1 MTHMTSN
8 MQIDVA
14 NYRMLANGSRKLR
27 HPILF
32 LKWSNLTTITAF
44 SCPNPNFSLFPLVYP
59 NIFCTFAIKYIP
71 AYFMKTDNLKQYIE
85 DLNQQYKTGSARE
98 HAYRP
103 ALKVLMQSLL
113 PKMVVTNEP
122 AHVDCGAPDY
132 MVSREKDHLPVFF
145 IEAKD
150 LNDADL
156 DGRSKTG
163 HKEQFDRYKQALD
176 RIIFTDYLD
185 FHLYE
190 HGELFSTVRIAEV
203 SGNKIVGKPD
213 AEEDFLAMVDHLA
226 TSEIQRI
233 TSAAQLAKI
242 MAGKARLL
250 ANIIETAMNED
261 AESYENDNL
270 HGQYQA
276 FKDVLIQELKISD
289 FADIYAQTI
298 AYGMFAARLHDD
310 TPEDFS
316 REEAARLIPKTNPF
330 LRQIFNNLAGNDL
343 DDRIAW
349 VVDDLVT
356 VFKAANLQ
364 KIMKT
369 YSSGKRHHDPMI
381 HFYEDFL
388 SEYNPKLRKSKGV
401 WYTPQPVV
409 SFIVRAVD
417 EILQKEFGLAEGLA
431 DYSMIEKD
439 VVVEQSRDRRTTD
452 GMKHEKR
459 KFHRVQILDP
469 ATGTGT
475 FLAEVVNQ
483 IYDRYRDQQGIWQQY
498 VEQHLLPRLNGF
510 EILMASY
517 AVAHLKL
524 DMLLSETGYQHKS
537 DKRLHV
543 YLTNSLEECN
553 NEPRTLFSQW
563 LSREAAEAN
572 VIKRDRP
579 VMVVIGNPP
588 YSGESQNKGK
598 WIMSLMDAYK
608 KEPGGRVPLNERN
621 PKWLNDDYVKFI
633 RLAQNYIEKKGEGI
647 IGFINPH
654 GYLDNPTFRGMR
666 WNLLKT
672 FDKIYTIDLHGNSK
686 KKETCPDGSKDENV
700 FDIMQGVSIN
710 LFVKTGKKGKDELGK
725 VYHKDLYGVRQQ
737 KYDFLDGATIESV
750 GYEEILPK
758 APMYFFVPKDFG
770 LEEEYNNGIN
780 VLDLFSLTNV
790 GVVTANDK
798 VLINQECN
806 SLYKK
811 VRDFYNIEISDS
823 CINEITYRPF
833 DNQYIY
839 YDTKLVERSRDKF
852 MSHMRHEDNLAL
864 LIGRQGQ
871 VCGNN
876 RWNLVY
882 IAKGIVDFNVFYRGG
897 GNVFPLYLY
906 KKNMGKEERIVNF
919 NKELYDNIAQ
929 GLTYLPC
936 YDDNLLVDPISEYN
950 GVLYPQ
956 DLFDYIY
963 AVLHSPS
970 YRERYKEF
978 LKIDFP
984 RIPYPTDWEKFR
996 DLSEKGEEL
1005 RQLHLMEDLP
1015 SKTGVTFPVAGSLQV
1030 DCYRWENN
1038 RVYINAEQ
1046 YFEGVSESAWNFYIG
1061 GYQPAQKWLKDR
1073 KGMTLCMEDVLHY
1086 QRIIYV
1092 LQQTERIMQ
1101 EIDK

>member
-1 MTHMTSN
+1 M
-8 MQIDVA
+8 D
-14 NYRMLANGSRKLR
+14 
-27 HPILF
+27 
-32 LKWSNLTTITAF
+32 
-44 SCPNPNFSLFPLVYP
+44 
-59 NIFCTFAIKYIP
+59 
-71 AYFMKTDNLKQYIE
+71 LKQYIGE
-85 DLNQQYKTGSARE
+85 LNQQYKTGLARE
-98 HAYRP
+98 HSYRP
-103 ALKVLMQSLL
+103 ALKDYMQSLL

-122 AHVDCGAPDY
+122 AHFECGAPDY
-132 MVSREKDHLPVFF
+132 IISREKDHLPVFF
-145 IEAKD
+145 VEAKD
-150 LNDADL
+150 INDSDL
-156 DGRSKTG
+156 DGRNKKG

-176 RIIFTDYLD
+176 YIIFTDYLD

-190 HGELFSTVRIAEV
+190 HGEPVENVRIAEV
-203 SGNKIVGKPD
+203 RGDKIVSIPE
-213 AEEDFLAMVDHLA
+213 AEDKFVGMIQHLGGSA
-226 TSEIQRI
+226 IQRI
-233 TSAAQLAKI
+233 TSASKLAKL

-250 ANIIETAMNED
+250 ANIIETAMNDETQ
-261 AESYENDNL
+261 SYENDNL
-270 HGQYQA
+270 HGQYNA

-316 REEAARLIPKTNPF
+316 REEAAKLIPKTNPF

-343 DDRIAW
+343 DERIAW

-356 VFKAANLQ
+356 VFQATNIQ
-364 KIMKT
+364 NIMKT
-369 YSSGKRHHDPMI
+369 YVQDKRHHDPMI

-409 SFIVRAVD
+409 GFIVRAVD
-417 EILQKEFGLAEGLA
+417 EILQKEFGLADGLA
-431 DYSMIEKD
+431 DYSMIERE
-439 VVVEQSRDRRTTD
+439 VAVEQSRDKRTSD

-459 KFHRVQILDP
+459 RFHRVQILDP

-517 AVAHLKL
+517 AVAHIKL
-524 DMLLSETGYQHKS
+524 DMLLSETGYQHKT

-543 YLTNSLEECN
+543 YLTNSLEESN
-553 NEPRTLFSQW
+553 NEPRTLFAQW
-563 LSREAAEAN
+563 LSREATEAN
-572 VIKRDRP
+572 VIKRDYP

-588 YSGESQNKGK
+588 YNGESQNKGK
-598 WIMSLMDAYK
+598 WIMSLMEDYK
-608 KEPGGRVPLNERN
+608 KEPGGKQPLDERN

-633 RLAQNYIEKKGEGI
+633 RLAQYYIEKKGEGI

-672 FDKIYTIDLHGNSK
+672 FDKIYTIDLHGNGK

-710 LFVKTGKKGKDELGK
+710 LFVKTGKKGKEELGK
-725 VYHKDLYGVRQQ
+725 VYHKDLFGLRQQ
-737 KYDFLDGATIESV
+737 KYDVLNDARIENIRYKEV
-750 GYEEILPK
+750 QPK
-758 APMYFFVPKDFG
+758 APMYFFVPKDFEM
-770 LEEEYNNGIN
+770 EEEYNKGVKVNE
-780 VLDLFSLTNV
+780 LFNIFNV
-790 GVVTANDK
+790 GVVTSNDATLVNSDANTLRNNVEK
-798 VLINQECN
+798 INTKGYNKSLEC
-806 SLYKK
+806 K
-811 VRDFYNIEISDS
+811 FA
-823 CINEITYRPF
+823 YRAL
-833 DNQYIY
+833 DNRILY
-839 YDTKLVERSRDKF
+839 YDEGLIERARKDI
-852 MSHMRHEDNLAL
+852 MEHL
-864 LIGRQGQ
+864 LTP
-871 VCGNN
+871 GNIAMVVGKQCVDDWKYAFITDSVTN
-876 RWNLVY
+876 FNY
-882 IAKGIVDFNVFYRGG
+882 IATAGRLGAGY
-897 GNVFPLYLY
+897 VFPLYLY
-906 KKNMGKEERIVNF
+906 KENMGQEERIVNF
-919 NKELYDNIAQ
+919 NKELYDKIAK
-929 GLTYLPC
+929 GLNYLPC
-936 YDDNLLVDPISEYN
+936 YDDNVLVDPTSEYN

-984 RIPYPTDWEKFR
+984 RIPYPTDWEQFR
-996 DLSEKGEEL
+996 DLAELGEEL

-1015 SKTGVTFPVAGSLQV
+1015 SKVGVNFPVVGSLQV
-1030 DCYRWENN
+1030 DCYRWQDN

-1046 YFEGVSESAWNFYIG
+1046 YFDGVPESAWQFYIG

-1073 KGMTLCMEDVLHY
+1073 KGMTLSFEDVKHY
-1086 QRIIYV
+1086 GRIIYV

-1101 EIDK
+1101 EIDKIIKTD

>member
-1 MTHMTSN
+1 
-8 MQIDVA
+8 
-14 NYRMLANGSRKLR
+14 
-27 HPILF
+27 
-32 LKWSNLTTITAF
+32 
-44 SCPNPNFSLFPLVYP
+44 
-59 NIFCTFAIKYIP
+59 
-71 AYFMKTDNLKQYIE
+71 MKTDSLKLYFDE
-85 DLNQQYKTGSARE
+85 LNKQYKTGIARE
-98 HAYRP
+98 HSYRP
-103 ALKVLMQSLL
+103 ALKDLIQSLL

-122 AHVDCGAPDY
+122 AHFECGAPDY
-132 MVSREKDHLPVFF
+132 IISTEKDHLPVFF
-145 IEAKD
+145 VEAKD
-150 LNDADL
+150 VNDNDL
-156 DGRSKTG
+156 DGRNMNG

-176 RIIFTDYLD
+176 YIIFTDYLD

-190 HGELFSTVRIAEV
+190 RGEFVDSVRIAEIK
-203 SGNKIVGKPD
+203 GGKIVGID
-213 AEEDFLAMVDHLA
+213 EAEDKFIGMIQHLG
-226 TSEIQRI
+226 TSAIQRI
-233 TSAAQLAKI
+233 TSAPRLAKL

-250 ANIIETAMNED
+250 ANIIETAMNDETYSE
-261 AESYENDNL
+261 ANDNL
-270 HGQYQA
+270 QGQYNA
-276 FKDVLIQELKISD
+276 FKDVLIQELKKSD

-343 DDRIAW
+343 DERIAW
-349 VVDDLVT
+349 VVDDLAT
-356 VFKAANLQ
+356 VFKATNLQ
-364 KIMKT
+364 QIMAS
-369 YSSGKRHHDPMI
+369 YSRDKLHHDPMI

-409 SFIVRAVD
+409 GFIVRAVD
-417 EILQKEFGLAEGLA
+417 EILQKEFGLPEGLA
-431 DYSMIEKD
+431 DYSMIERELA
-439 VVVEQSRDRRTTD
+439 VEQSRDRRTND

-483 IYDRYRDQQGIWQQY
+483 IYDRYRDNQGIWQQY

-517 AVAHLKL
+517 AVAHIKL
-524 DMLLSETGYQHKS
+524 DMLLGETGYQHQT

-543 YLTNSLEECN
+543 YLTNSLEESN
-553 NEPRTLFSQW
+553 NEPRTLFAQW
-563 LSREAAEAN
+563 LSREATEAN
-572 VIKRDRP
+572 VIKRDYP
-579 VMVVIGNPP
+579 VMVMIGNPP

-598 WIMSLMDAYK
+598 WIMSLMESYK
-608 KEPGGRVPLNERN
+608 KEPGGKSQLNERN

-633 RLAQNYIEKKGEGI
+633 RLAQDYIEKNGEGI

-710 LFVKTGKKGKDELGK
+710 LFVKTGKKSKDELGK
-725 VYHKDLYGVRQQ
+725 VYHKDLYGLRQN
-737 KYDFLDGATIESV
+737 KYDYLDEATIESV
-750 GYEEILPK
+750 GYKELQPK
-758 APMYFFVPKDFG
+758 EPMYFFVPKDFE
-770 LEEEYNNGIN
+770 LQEEYDKGFKI
-780 VLDLFSLTNV
+780 DELFKVSSV
-790 GVVTANDK
+790 SVVTANDS
-798 VLINQECN
+798 VLVDINEN
-806 SLYKK
+806 SLLKK
-811 VRDFYNIEISDS
+811 VNEAFGNADKSFIERYN
-823 CINEITYRPF
+823 YRPF
-833 DNQYIY
+833 DDRYVY
-839 YDTKLVERSRDKF
+839 YDVQKIERPRETI
-852 MSHMRHEDNLAL
+852 MRHMKKPNIAILTCRQLA
-864 LIGRQGQ
+864 
-871 VCGNN
+871 GNE
-876 RWNLVY
+876 WLHVSV
-882 IAKGIVDFNVFYRGG
+882 ADGIVDDCRVSSKTKERGY
-897 GNVFPLYLY
+897 VFPLYIY
-906 KKNMGKEERIVNF
+906 KENMGKEDCIVNF
-919 NKELYDNIAQ
+919 NKDLYDKIAK
-929 GLTYLPC
+929 GLNYLPC
-936 YDDNLLVDPISEYN
+936 YDDNILLDPTSDYN

-984 RIPYPTDWEKFR
+984 RITYPTDWEKFR
-996 DLSEKGEEL
+996 DLVEKGEEL

-1015 SKTGVTFPVAGSLQV
+1015 NSTGVSFPVAGSLQV
-1030 DCYRWENN
+1030 DCYRWEQN
-1038 RVYINAEQ
+1038 RVYINSEQ
-1046 YFEGVSESAWNFYIG
+1046 YFEGVPESAWNIYIG

-1073 KGMTLCMEDVLHY
+1073 KGMILSFEDVKHY

-1092 LQQTERIMQ
+1092 LQQTERLMQ
-1101 EIDK
+1101 EINDIYVGKDT

>member
-1 MTHMTSN
+1 MDLKEYISTVN
-8 MQIDVA
+8 QK
-14 NYRMLANGSRKLR
+14 YRAGNA
-27 HPILF
+27 
-32 LKWSNLTTITAF
+32 T
-44 SCPNPNFSLFPLVYP
+44 
-59 NIFCTFAIKYIP
+59 
-71 AYFMKTDNLKQYIE
+71 
-85 DLNQQYKTGSARE
+85 E
-98 HAYRP
+98 HSYRG
-103 ALKVLMQSLL
+103 ALEQLMQTLL
-113 PKMVVTNEP
+113 PKLRIVNEP
-122 AHVDCGAPDY
+122 KRVKCGAPDY
-132 MVSREKDHLPVFF
+132 IASRKDGMPVFY

-150 LNDADL
+150 IGDNDL
-156 DGRSKTG
+156 DGRNPHG
-163 HKEQFDRYKQALD
+163 HKEQFTRYKQALD
-176 RIIFTDYLD
+176 YIIFTDYLD

-190 HGELFSTVRIAEV
+190 HGEFVDSVRIAEV
-203 SGNKIVGKPD
+203 KGDKIVAINENK
-213 AEEDFLAMVDHLA
+213 EKFLNLIEHVGNNA
-226 TSEIQRI
+226 IQSI
-233 TSAAQLAKI
+233 TSASRLAKL

-250 ANIIETAMNED
+250 ANIIEQAMNDD
-261 AESYENDNL
+261 ADSYANDNL
-270 HGQYQA
+270 RGQYQA
-276 FKDVLIQELKISD
+276 FKDVLIQELKPTD

-356 VFKAANLQ
+356 VFQATNIE

-369 YSSGKRHHDPMI
+369 YGQDKLHHDPMI

-388 SEYNPKLRKSKGV
+388 AEYNPKLRKSKGV

-417 EILQKEFGLAEGLA
+417 EILQKEFNLPDGLA
-431 DYSMIEKD
+431 DYSMIEKE
-439 VVVEQSRDRRTTD
+439 VAAEQSRDGRTKD

-459 KFHRVQILDP
+459 RYHRVQILDP

-524 DMLLSETGYQHKS
+524 DMLLGETGYQHQT

-543 YLTNSLEECN
+543 YLTNSLEESN
-553 NEPRTLFSQW
+553 NEPRTLFAQW
-563 LSREAAEAN
+563 LSREATEAN
-572 VIKRDRP
+572 LIKRDCP
-579 VMVVIGNPP
+579 VMVMIGNPP
-588 YSGESQNKGK
+588 YSGESQNKGE
-598 WIMSLMDAYK
+598 WIMKLMESYK
-608 KEPGGRVPLNERN
+608 KEPGGKLPLNERN

-633 RLAQNYIEKKGEGI
+633 RLAQDYIEKNGEGV

-710 LFVKTGKKGKDELGK
+710 LFVKTGKKDKDELGK
-725 VYHKDLYGVRQQ
+725 VYHKDIYGLRQQ
-737 KYDFLDGATIESV
+737 KYDFLDGATLGNV
-750 GYEEILPK
+750 GYEEMSPK

-770 LEEEYNNGIN
+770 LEEEYNKGFKVNE
-780 VLDLFSLTNV
+780 LFNIFNV
-790 GVVTANDK
+790 GVVTSNDAALVNSDANKLRNNVERISTKDYDK
-798 VLINQECN
+798 GLEC
-806 SLYKK
+806 K
-811 VRDFYNIEISDS
+811 FA
-823 CINEITYRPF
+823 YRAL
-833 DNQYIY
+833 DNRILY
-839 YDTKLVERSRDKF
+839 YDEGLIERARKDI
-852 MSHMRHEDNLAL
+852 MGHL
-864 LIGRQGQ
+864 LTP
-871 VCGNN
+871 GNIAMVVGKQCVDDWKYAFITDSVTN
-876 RWNLVY
+876 FNY
-882 IAKGIVDFNVFYRGG
+882 IATAGRLGAGY
-897 GNVFPLYLY
+897 VFPLYVY
-906 KKNMGKEERIVNF
+906 KANMGQEERVVNF
-919 NKELYDNIAQ
+919 NKELYDRIAQ
-929 GLTYLPC
+929 GLNYLPC
-936 YDDNLLVDPISEYN
+936 YDDNILVDPTSEYN

-984 RIPYPTDWEKFR
+984 RIPYPTDWERFR
-996 DLSEKGEEL
+996 DLVEKGEEL
-1005 RQLHLMEDLP
+1005 RQLHLMEDMP
-1015 SKTGVTFPVAGSLQV
+1015 SKTGITFPVAGSLQV
-1030 DCYRWENN
+1030 DCYHWQEN

-1046 YFEGVSESAWNFYIG
+1046 YFDGVPESAWQFFIG

-1073 KGMTLCMEDVLHY
+1073 KGMTLSFEDVKHY
-1086 QRIIYV
+1086 GHIIYV

-1101 EIDK
+1101 EIDDIVMNKAYNS

>member
-1 MTHMTSN
+1 MDLKEYISTVN
-8 MQIDVA
+8 QK
-14 NYRMLANGSRKLR
+14 YRAGNA
-27 HPILF
+27 
-32 LKWSNLTTITAF
+32 T
-44 SCPNPNFSLFPLVYP
+44 
-59 NIFCTFAIKYIP
+59 
-71 AYFMKTDNLKQYIE
+71 
-85 DLNQQYKTGSARE
+85 E
-98 HAYRP
+98 HTYRGV
-103 ALKVLMQSLL
+103 LEQLMQSLL
-113 PKMVVTNEP
+113 PKLRIVNEP
-122 AHVDCGAPDY
+122 KREKCGAPDY
-132 MVSREKDHLPVFF
+132 IASRKDGMPVFY

-150 LNDADL
+150 IGDNDL
-156 DGRSKTG
+156 DGRNPHG
-163 HKEQFDRYKQALD
+163 HKEQFTRYKQALD
-176 RIIFTDYLD
+176 YIIFTDYLD

-190 HGELFSTVRIAEV
+190 HGEFIDSVRIAEV
-203 SGNKIVGKPD
+203 KGDKIV
-213 AEEDFLAMVDHLA
+213 AINENEEKFLNLIEHVGSNA
-226 TSEIQRI
+226 IQSI
-233 TSAAQLAKI
+233 TSASRLAKL

-250 ANIIETAMNED
+250 ENIIEQAMND
-261 AESYENDNL
+261 DTESYANENL
-270 HGQYQA
+270 RGQYQA
-276 FKDVLIQELKISD
+276 FKDVLIQELKPED

-316 REEAARLIPKTNPF
+316 RDEAARLIPKTNPF

-343 DDRIAW
+343 DERIAW

-356 VFKAANLQ
+356 VFQATNLQ
-364 KIMKT
+364 KIMAS
-369 YSSGKRHHDPMI
+369 YSRDKLHHDPMI

-409 SFIVRAVD
+409 GFIVRAVD
-417 EILQKEFGLAEGLA
+417 EILQKDFGLPEGLA
-431 DYSMIEKD
+431 DYSMIERE
-439 VVVEQSRDRRTTD
+439 VAVEQSRDRRTTD

-459 KFHRVQILDP
+459 RFHRVQILDP

-483 IYDRYRDQQGIWQQY
+483 IYDRYRDNQGIWQQY

-517 AVAHLKL
+517 AVAHIKL
-524 DMLLSETGYQHKS
+524 DMLLGETGYQHQT

-543 YLTNSLEECN
+543 YLTNSLEESN
-553 NEPRTLFSQW
+553 NEPRTLFAQW
-563 LSREAAEAN
+563 LSREATEAN
-572 VIKRDRP
+572 VIKRDYP
-579 VMVVIGNPP
+579 VMVMIGNPP

-598 WIMSLMDAYK
+598 WIMSLMESYK
-608 KEPGGRVPLNERN
+608 KEPGGKTQLNERN

-633 RLAQNYIEKKGEGI
+633 RLAQDYIEKNGEGI

-672 FDKIYTIDLHGNSK
+672 FDKIYTIDLHGNGK
-686 KKETCPDGSKDENV
+686 KKETCSDGSKDENV

-710 LFVKTGKKGKDELGK
+710 LFVKTGKKSKDELGK
-725 VYHKDLYGVRQQ
+725 VYHKDLYGLRQN
-737 KYDFLDGATIESV
+737 KYDFLDEATIESA
-750 GYEEILPK
+750 GYEEITPK
-758 APMYFFVPKDFG
+758 APMYFFVPKDFR
-770 LEEEYNNGIN
+770 LEEEYNSGIN
-780 VLDLFSLTNV
+780 VVDLFSLTNV

-798 VLINQECN
+798 VLIGQERNTLCTN
-806 SLYKK
+806 
-811 VRDFYNIEISDS
+811 VRDHYNIEVSDS
-823 CINEITYRPF
+823 CINSITYRPF

-839 YDTKLVERSRDKF
+839 YDTKLVERSREKI
-852 MSHMRHEDNLAL
+852 MSQMRHEENLAL
-864 LIGRQGQ
+864 LVGRQGQ

-876 RWNLVY
+876 IWNLVY

-906 KKNMGKEERIVNF
+906 KENMGEEERIVNF
-919 NKELYDNIAQ
+919 NKDMYDKIAK
-929 GLTYLPC
+929 GLNYLPC
-936 YDDNLLVDPISEYN
+936 YDDNVRVDPISDYN

-963 AVLHSPS
+963 AVLHCPS

-996 DLSEKGEEL
+996 DMVEKGEEL
-1005 RQLHLMEDLP
+1005 RLLHFMEDLP
-1015 SKTGVTFPVAGSLQV
+1015 SKTGVTFPVVGSSQV
-1030 DCYRWENN
+1030 DCYRWQEN
-1038 RVYINAEQ
+1038 RVYINSEQ
-1046 YFEGVSESAWNFYIG
+1046 YFEGVPESAWNFYIG

-1073 KGMTLCMEDVLHY
+1073 KGMILSFEGVKHY

-1092 LQQTERIMQ
+1092 LQQTEHLMG
-1101 EIDK
+1101 EIDEIMSKESNS

>member
-1 MTHMTSN
+1 MDLKEYISTVN
-8 MQIDVA
+8 QK
-14 NYRMLANGSRKLR
+14 YRAGNA
-27 HPILF
+27 
-32 LKWSNLTTITAF
+32 T
-44 SCPNPNFSLFPLVYP
+44 
-59 NIFCTFAIKYIP
+59 
-71 AYFMKTDNLKQYIE
+71 
-85 DLNQQYKTGSARE
+85 E
-98 HAYRP
+98 HSYRG
-103 ALKVLMQSLL
+103 ALEQLIQTLL
-113 PKMVVTNEP
+113 PKLRIVNEP
-122 AHVDCGAPDY
+122 KRVKCGAPDY
-132 MVSREKDHLPVFF
+132 IASRRDGMPVFY

-150 LNDADL
+150 IGDNDL
-156 DGRSKTG
+156 DGRNPHG
-163 HKEQFDRYKQALD
+163 HKEQFTRYKQALD
-176 RIIFTDYLD
+176 YIIFTDYLD

-190 HGELFSTVRIAEV
+190 HGEFVDSVRIAEV
-203 SGNKIVGKPD
+203 KGDKIV
-213 AEEDFLAMVDHLA
+213 AINENEEKFLNLIEHVGNNA
-226 TSEIQRI
+226 IQRI
-233 TSAAQLAKI
+233 TSASRLAKL

-250 ANIIETAMNED
+250 ENIIEQAMND
-261 AESYENDNL
+261 DTESYANDNL
-270 HGQYQA
+270 RGQYNA
-276 FKDVLIQELKISD
+276 FKDVLIQELKPSD

-316 REEAARLIPKTNPF
+316 REEAAKLIPKTNPF

-343 DDRIAW
+343 DERIAW

-356 VFKAANLQ
+356 VFLASDLQ
-364 KIMKT
+364 KIMKA
-369 YSSGKRHHDPMI
+369 YGEDKRHHDPMI

-409 SFIVRAVD
+409 GFIVRAVD
-417 EILQKEFGLAEGLA
+417 EILQKDFNLPEGLA

-439 VVVEQSRDRRTTD
+439 VAVEQSYDGRTKD
-452 GMKHEKR
+452 GMKHAMKR
-459 KFHRVQILDP
+459 FHRVQILDP

-524 DMLLSETGYQHKS
+524 DMLLSETGYQHQS
-537 DKRLHV
+537 EKRLHV
-543 YLTNSLEECN
+543 YLTNSLEESN
-553 NEPRTLFSQW
+553 NEPRTLFAQW

-572 VIKRDRP
+572 VIKRDCP

-598 WIMSLMDAYK
+598 WIMSLMEDYK
-608 KEPGGRVPLNERN
+608 KEPGGKLPLDERN

-633 RLAQNYIEKKGEGI
+633 RLAQHYIEKKGEGI

-710 LFVKTGKKGKDELGK
+710 LFVKTGKKGKDEPGK
-725 VYHKDLYGVRQQ
+725 VYHKDLYGLRQQ
-737 KYDFLDGATIESV
+737 KYDVLNDARIEKI
-750 GYEEILPK
+750 GYKEVQPK
-758 APMYFFVPKDFG
+758 APMYFFVPKDFE
-770 LEEEYNNGIN
+770 LEEEYNKGFKVNE
-780 VLDLFSLTNV
+780 LFKIYNV
-790 GVVTANDK
+790 GVVTSNDAALVNSDANTLRNNVERINPKDYDK
-798 VLINQECN
+798 GLEC
-806 SLYKK
+806 K
-811 VRDFYNIEISDS
+811 FA
-823 CINEITYRPF
+823 YRAL
-833 DNQYIY
+833 DNRILY
-839 YDTKLVERSRDKF
+839 YDEGLIERARKDI
-852 MSHMRHEDNLAL
+852 MGHL
-864 LIGRQGQ
+864 LTP
-871 VCGNN
+871 GNIAMVVGKQCVDDWKYAFITDSVTN
-876 RWNLVY
+876 FNY
-882 IAKGIVDFNVFYRGG
+882 IATAGRLGAGY
-897 GNVFPLYLY
+897 VFPLYLY
-906 KKNMGKEERIVNF
+906 KENLGKKERIVNL
-919 NKELYDNIAQ
+919 NKELYDRIAK
-929 GLTYLPC
+929 GLNYLPC
-936 YDDNLLVDPISEYN
+936 YDDNVLIDPISDYN

-956 DLFDYIY
+956 ALFDYIY

-996 DLSEKGEEL
+996 DLAEMGEEL

-1015 SKTGVTFPVAGSLQV
+1015 SKTGITFPVVGSMQV
-1030 DCYRWENN
+1030 DCYQWQDN
-1038 RVYINAEQ
+1038 RVYINTEQ
-1046 YFEGVSESAWNFYIG
+1046 YFDGVPESAWNFYIG
-1061 GYQPAQKWLKDR
+1061 VYQPAQKWLKDR
-1073 KGMTLCMEDVLHY
+1073 KGMTLSFEDVKHY
-1086 QRIIYV
+1086 GNIIYV

-1101 EIDK
+1101 EIDIIIE

>member
-1 MTHMTSN
+1 MDIKEYLSVVN
-8 MQIDVA
+8 QK
-14 NYRMLANGSRKLR
+14 YRAGNA
-27 HPILF
+27 
-32 LKWSNLTTITAF
+32 T
-44 SCPNPNFSLFPLVYP
+44 
-59 NIFCTFAIKYIP
+59 
-71 AYFMKTDNLKQYIE
+71 
-85 DLNQQYKTGSARE
+85 E
-98 HAYRP
+98 HTYRG
-103 ALKVLMQSLL
+103 ALEQLIQTLL
-113 PKMVVTNEP
+113 PKLRIVNEP
-122 AHVDCGAPDY
+122 KREKCGAPDY
-132 MVSREKDHLPVFF
+132 IASRKDGMPVFY

-150 LNDADL
+150 IGDNDL
-156 DGRSKTG
+156 DGLNPHG
-163 HKEQFDRYKQALD
+163 HRKQFTRYKQALD
-176 RIIFTDYLD
+176 YIVFTDYLD

-190 HGELFSTVRIAEV
+190 HGEFVDSVRIAEIKSDKILGISEAEDKFV
-203 SGNKIVGKPD
+203 SMIQ
-213 AEEDFLAMVDHLA
+213 HLGSSA
-226 TSEIQRI
+226 IQQI
-233 TSAAQLAKI
+233 TSAPRLAKL

-250 ANIIETAMNED
+250 ANIIETAMNDETQ
-261 AESYENDNL
+261 SYENDNL
-270 HGQYQA
+270 QGQYNA
-276 FKDVLIQELKISD
+276 FKDVLIQELKKED

-343 DDRIAW
+343 DERIAW

-356 VFKAANLQ
+356 VFQATNLQ
-364 KIMKT
+364 KIMAS
-369 YSSGKRHHDPMI
+369 YSRDKLHHDPMI

-409 SFIVRAVD
+409 GFIVRAVD
-417 EILQKEFGLAEGLA
+417 EILQKDFGLPEGLA
-431 DYSMIEKD
+431 DYSMIERE
-439 VVVEQSRDRRTTD
+439 VAVEQSRDKRTTD

-483 IYDRYRDQQGIWQQY
+483 IYDRYRDNQGIWQQY

-517 AVAHLKL
+517 AVAHIKL
-524 DMLLSETGYQHKS
+524 DMLLGETGYQHNT

-543 YLTNSLEECN
+543 YLTNSLEESN
-553 NEPRTLFSQW
+553 NEPRTLFAQW
-563 LSREAAEAN
+563 LSREATEAN
-572 VIKRDRP
+572 VIKRDYP
-579 VMVVIGNPP
+579 VMVMIGNPP

-598 WIMSLMDAYK
+598 WIMSLMESYK
-608 KEPGGRVPLNERN
+608 KEPGGKTQLNERN

-633 RLAQNYIEKKGEGI
+633 RLAQNYIEKNGEGI

-710 LFVKTGKKGKDELGK
+710 LFVKTGKKAKDELGK
-725 VYHKDLYGVRQQ
+725 VYHKDLYGLRQN
-737 KYDFLDGATIESV
+737 KYDFLDEATIESI
-750 GYEEILPK
+750 GYKEITPQ

-770 LEEEYNNGIN
+770 LQNEYDKGFI
-780 VLDLFSLTNV
+780 VSDLFVQNSM
-790 GVVTANDK
+790 GVTTGHDK
-798 VLINQECN
+798 ELVSFTPFNT
-806 SLYKK
+806 
-811 VRDFYNIEISDS
+811 DS
-823 CINEITYRPF
+823 NTEYFYRPF
-833 DNQYIY
+833 DNMWLD
-839 YDTKLVERSRDKF
+839 YDTSKVVRPRETIMRNLQKENIAICLIKINSSVDGLFKVCVTSSITDKTLL
-852 MSHMRHEDNLAL
+852 SSKDNT
-864 LIGRQGQ
+864 
-871 VCGNN
+871 
-876 RWNLVY
+876 
-882 IAKGIVDFNVFYRGG
+882 
-897 GNVFPLYLY
+897 NVFPLYIY
-906 KKNMGKEERIVNF
+906 KENMGEEERIVNF
-919 NKELYDNIAQ
+919 NKDLYDSIAK
-929 GLTYLPC
+929 GLNYLPC
-936 YDDNLLVDPISEYN
+936 YDDDLRIDPTSEYN

-996 DLSEKGEEL
+996 DLVEKGEEL
-1005 RQLHLMEDLP
+1005 RHLHLMEDLP
-1015 SKTGVTFPVAGSLQV
+1015 NKTSVSFPVRGTMQV
-1030 DCYRWENN
+1030 DCNRWEQN
-1038 RVYINAEQ
+1038 RVYINSEQ
-1046 YFEGVSESAWNFYIG
+1046 YFEGVPESAWNFYIG

-1073 KGMTLCMEDVLHY
+1073 KDMTLSFEDVKHY
-1086 QRIIYV
+1086 QQIIYV
-1092 LQQTERIMQ
+1092 LQQTGRLMN
-1101 EIDK
+1101 EIDE

>member
-1 MTHMTSN
+1 MDLKEYISTVN
-8 MQIDVA
+8 QK
-14 NYRMLANGSRKLR
+14 YRAGNA
-27 HPILF
+27 
-32 LKWSNLTTITAF
+32 T
-44 SCPNPNFSLFPLVYP
+44 
-59 NIFCTFAIKYIP
+59 
-71 AYFMKTDNLKQYIE
+71 
-85 DLNQQYKTGSARE
+85 E
-98 HAYRP
+98 HSYRG
-103 ALKVLMQSLL
+103 ALEQLMQTLL
-113 PKMVVTNEP
+113 PKLRIVNEP
-122 AHVDCGAPDY
+122 KRVKCGAPDY
-132 MVSREKDHLPVFF
+132 IASRKDGMPVFY

-150 LNDADL
+150 IGDNDL
-156 DGRSKTG
+156 DGRNPHG
-163 HKEQFDRYKQALD
+163 HKEQFTRYKQALD
-176 RIIFTDYLD
+176 YIIFTDYLD

-190 HGELFSTVRIAEV
+190 HGEFVDSVRIAEV
-203 SGNKIVGKPD
+203 KGDKIV
-213 AEEDFLAMVDHLA
+213 AINENEEKFLNLIEHVGNNA
-226 TSEIQRI
+226 IQRI
-233 TSAAQLAKI
+233 TSASRLAKL

-250 ANIIETAMNED
+250 ENIIEQAMND
-261 AESYENDNL
+261 DTESYANDNL
-270 HGQYQA
+270 RGQYNA
-276 FKDVLIQELKISD
+276 FKDVLIQELKPSD

-316 REEAARLIPKTNPF
+316 REEAAKLIPKTNPF

-343 DDRIAW
+343 DERIAW

-356 VFKAANLQ
+356 VFLASDLQ
-364 KIMKT
+364 KIMKA
-369 YSSGKRHHDPMI
+369 YGEDKRHHDPMI

-409 SFIVRAVD
+409 GFIVRAVD
-417 EILQKEFGLAEGLA
+417 EILQKEFNLPEGLA
-431 DYSMIEKD
+431 DYSMIEKG
-439 VVVEQSRDRRTTD
+439 VAVEQSYDGRTKD
-452 GMKHEKR
+452 GMKHAMKR
-459 KFHRVQILDP
+459 FHRVQILDP

-524 DMLLSETGYQHKS
+524 DMLLSETGYQHQS
-537 DKRLHV
+537 EKRLHV
-543 YLTNSLEECN
+543 YLTNSLEESN
-553 NEPRTLFSQW
+553 NEPRTLFAQW

-572 VIKRDRP
+572 VIKRDCP

-598 WIMSLMDAYK
+598 WIMSLMEDYK
-608 KEPGGRVPLNERN
+608 KEPGGKQPLDERN

-633 RLAQNYIEKKGEGI
+633 RLAQHYIEKKGEGI

-725 VYHKDLYGVRQQ
+725 VYHKDLYGLRQQ
-737 KYDFLDGATIESV
+737 KYDVLNDARIEKI
-750 GYEEILPK
+750 GYKEVQPK
-758 APMYFFVPKDFG
+758 APMYFFVPKDFE
-770 LEEEYNNGIN
+770 LEEEYNKGFKVNE
-780 VLDLFSLTNV
+780 LFKIYNV
-790 GVVTANDK
+790 GVVTSNDAALVNSDANTLKNNVERINTKDYDK
-798 VLINQECN
+798 GLEC
-806 SLYKK
+806 K
-811 VRDFYNIEISDS
+811 FA
-823 CINEITYRPF
+823 YRAL
-833 DNQYIY
+833 DNRILY
-839 YDTKLVERSRDKF
+839 YDEGLIERARKDI
-852 MSHMRHEDNLAL
+852 MGHL
-864 LIGRQGQ
+864 LTP
-871 VCGNN
+871 GNIAMVVGKQCVDDWKYAFITDSVTN
-876 RWNLVY
+876 FNY
-882 IAKGIVDFNVFYRGG
+882 IATAGRLGAGY
-897 GNVFPLYLY
+897 VFPLYLY
-906 KKNMGKEERIVNF
+906 KENLGKKERIVNL
-919 NKELYDNIAQ
+919 NKELYDRIAK
-929 GLTYLPC
+929 GLNYLPC
-936 YDDNLLVDPISEYN
+936 YDDNVLIDPISDYN

-956 DLFDYIY
+956 ALFDYIY

-996 DLSEKGEEL
+996 DLAELGEEL

-1030 DCYRWENN
+1030 DCYRWQDN

-1046 YFEGVSESAWNFYIG
+1046 YFDGVPESAWNFYIG

-1073 KGMTLCMEDVLHY
+1073 KGMTLSFEDVKHY
-1086 QRIIYV
+1086 GRIIYV

-1101 EIDK
+1101 EIDDIVMNKAYNS